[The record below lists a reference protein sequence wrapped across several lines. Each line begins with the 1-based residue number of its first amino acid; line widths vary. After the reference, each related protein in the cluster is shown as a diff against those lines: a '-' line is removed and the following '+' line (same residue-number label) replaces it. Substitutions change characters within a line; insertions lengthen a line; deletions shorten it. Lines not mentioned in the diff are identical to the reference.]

1 MISQLIVIAG
11 MCAALVFAARRWMK
25 QEVARVDSEMRRTQR
40 TLARARS
47 GQPVKLRYDAQTGHY
62 HPVEG

>member
-1 MISQLIVIAG
+1 
-11 MCAALVFAARRWMK
+11 MCAALAFAARRWMK

-40 TLARARS
+40 ILARARS
-47 GQPVKLRYDAQTGHY
+47 GQPVKLRLDAETGHY